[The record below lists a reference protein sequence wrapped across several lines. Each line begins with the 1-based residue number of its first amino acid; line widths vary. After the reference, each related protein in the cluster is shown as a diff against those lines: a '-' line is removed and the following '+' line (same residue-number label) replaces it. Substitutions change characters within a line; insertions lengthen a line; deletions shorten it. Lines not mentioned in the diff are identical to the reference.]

1 MKVLGIQ
8 RIVFSVNDTDEAVK
22 FWTELLGLEFPPR
35 SHDPQRIR
43 EYGEVTHTYSE
54 WATESEKARP
64 VAAVSTLGLELM
76 HKDPMPGPE
85 GMHWL
90 ILTVDNM
97 EEAKAHMQAKGIRW
111 VHEIKVGNVFNEVF
125 YHPDDL
131 HGVRLVLASDRKA
144 IGM

>member
-8 RIVFSVNDTDEAVK
+8 RIGFSVNDRDEAVK
-22 FWTELLGLEFPPR
+22 FWTDLLGLEFPPR

-54 WATESEKARP
+54 WATESDKARP
-64 VAAVSTLGLELM
+64 IAAVSTIGIEVM
-76 HKDPMPGPE
+76 HKDPMPGSE
-85 GMHWL
+85 GMRTL
-90 ILTVDNM
+90 ILTVDDM
-97 EEAKAHMQAKGIRW
+97 EQAKAEMEAKGIRW
-111 VHEIKVGNVFNEVF
+111 VHEIRVGNVFHEVF

-131 HGVRLVLASDRKA
+131 YGVRLGLATDRSA